1 MKKAV
6 SKKGKCFKSLIL
18 TAALLCTAAQTV
30 FAGELD
36 SNLDNGVIVTPEG
49 TPVETPDNE
58 SQAGGVKEL
67 PSLAGRNFTCENGSV
82 RIPVILGDYAAE
94 DVTVLLSLSG
104 GNQVFEVVLEDD
116 TAIFSDMDLEGGEYQ
131 IEVRFYL
138 ISDGSWIGTRGGMT
152 LEVPAEMGSQKWK
165 AEQKTAKFDG
175 SQDITFSFKNGT
187 GSYELQ
193 SISELQF
200 FAWQQLQVDDKYY
213 HNISVGSEHFA
224 CDMEAGTLTL
234 SKEDLIY
241 GIGESAKIWVQA
253 GKDLKDYPQTGD
265 ITINA
270 FALSDSGETVQIS
283 SIEVYDPEYGVYG
296 DSAWKIDISSY
307 DLTGEGNA
315 DKNTEFNVGSE
326 QITVSEGTGSVIGN
340 NALTYIE
347 KNYAEQLAKLGDD
360 YKVSSKLNLTVQE
373 SSAVQQEVKDGF
385 QAKLGSKEIIGQY
398 YDINILADV
407 LQNGQKVAGL
417 ENISINKLDQK
428 ITINLQIPEAL
439 RKSGRTYKILHY
451 NNSNESESKAEE
463 LKSEVK
469 DWVISFETDSFSPYA
484 LVYSDRTASSGTG
497 KPSFSDKD
505 DNQDNQGGQG
515 NQGDDSNNQP
525 GNGNQGSNQNNSSK
539 DQGSTNNADGQT
551 VTSPKTGDEANIVLF
566 VTMILM
572 ASVFVGSVMRKKK
585 AYK

>member
-1 MKKAV
+1 M
-6 SKKGKCFKSLIL
+6 
-18 TAALLCTAAQTV
+18 
-30 FAGELD
+30 
-36 SNLDNGVIVTPEG
+36 N
-49 TPVETPDNE
+49 
-58 SQAGGVKEL
+58 
-67 PSLAGRNFTCENGSV
+67 
-82 RIPVILGDYAAE
+82 
-94 DVTVLLSLSG
+94 
-104 GNQVFEVVLEDD
+104 LED
-116 TAIFSDMDLEGGEYQ
+116 
-131 IEVRFYL
+131 
-138 ISDGSWIGTRGGMT
+138 
-152 LEVPAEMGSQKWK
+152 KK
-165 AEQKTAKFDG
+165 
-175 SQDITFSFKNGT
+175 
-187 GSYELQ
+187 
-193 SISELQF
+193 
-200 FAWQQLQVDDKYY
+200 
-213 HNISVGSEHFA
+213 
-224 CDMEAGTLTL
+224 
-234 SKEDLIY
+234 
-241 GIGESAKIWVQA
+241 
-253 GKDLKDYPQTGD
+253 
-265 ITINA
+265 
-270 FALSDSGETVQIS
+270 
-283 SIEVYDPEYGVYG
+283 
-296 DSAWKIDISSY
+296 
-307 DLTGEGNA
+307 
-315 DKNTEFNVGSE
+315 TEFNVGSD
-326 QITVSEGTGSVIGN
+326 QITVSEEVCSVIEN
-340 NALTYIE
+340 NALVYVKENNSE
-347 KNYAEQLAKLGDD
+347 KFVELGDN

-539 DQGSTNNADGQT
+539 DQGGQNNADGQT